1 MRLRPKVKKLPPDSC
16 SRQCT
21 LATYCHRL
29 VQREPSRHFRG
40 GRARGLPPT
49 RFYSYGDKAY
59 DSSALRETATAKG
72 VKTCIPGR
80 TNRTTAVPFSA
91 KLYRRRHRVE
101 NFFQK
106 LKRYRR
112 VATRYDKLG
121 ETFLGF
127 VCLAILLTL
136 RLT

>member
-1 MRLRPKVKKLPPDSC
+1 MGRTKGGLNTKIHAVVNARSQPIVIALSSGNEADITLADSRRTACYEIQPLLATKPMIAPP
-16 SRQCT
+16 SRQ
-21 LATYCHRL
+21 
-29 VQREPSRHFRG
+29 
-40 GRARGLPPT
+40 
-49 RFYSYGDKAY
+49 
-59 DSSALRETATAKG
+59 TATANG

-80 TNRTTAVPFSA
+80 ANRTTAVPFSA

-106 LKRYRR
+106 IKRYRR

-127 VCLAILLTL
+127 ICLAILLTL

>member
-1 MRLRPKVKKLPPDSC
+1 MPIIYPDLRLDYKVATHPAAELTDCLLQDS
-16 SRQCT
+16 T
-21 LATYCHRL
+21 LI
-29 VQREPSRHFRG
+29 
-40 GRARGLPPT
+40 
-49 RFYSYGDKAY
+49 GDKAY

-91 KLYRRRHRVE
+91 KLYRRRHRIE

-106 LKRYRR
+106 LKHYRR
-112 VATRYDKLG
+112 VATRYDKLA

>member
-1 MRLRPKVKKLPPDSC
+1 MAAELTDCLLQDS
-16 SRQCT
+16 T
-21 LATYCHRL
+21 LI
-29 VQREPSRHFRG
+29 
-40 GRARGLPPT
+40 
-49 RFYSYGDKAY
+49 GDKAY

-80 TNRTTAVPFSA
+80 NNRTTAVPFSA

-106 LKRYRR
+106 IKRYRR